1 MTWIIWESKNPF
13 DTKKTIFFM
22 EVDLNWVNRSG
33 ITMFESKM
41 IYVEFGMI
49 LLDIWVLK
57 RLLER

>member
-13 DTKKTIFFM
+13 DTKKTIFLM

-41 IYVEFGMI
+41 IHLEFGMI